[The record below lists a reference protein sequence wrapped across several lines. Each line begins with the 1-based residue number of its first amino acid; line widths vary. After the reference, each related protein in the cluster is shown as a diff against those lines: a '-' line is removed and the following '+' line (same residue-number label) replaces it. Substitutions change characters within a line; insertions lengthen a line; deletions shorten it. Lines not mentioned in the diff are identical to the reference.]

1 MVLRCSARR
10 CPGDRRRLWR
20 LRAPNQRNLRV
31 LVENG
36 TATLAWADNDRA
48 EPSVDIDAAAR
59 QLFIWGRRPDNRG
72 RLRSHLP
79 QPQLARL
86 QALLSGY

>member
-1 MVLRCSARR
+1 
-10 CPGDRRRLWR
+10 
-20 LRAPNQRNLRV
+20 V

-36 TATLAWADNDRA
+36 TASLAWADDDRD
-48 EPSVDIDAAAR
+48 EPSVEIDAAAR
-59 QLFIWGRRPDNRG
+59 QLFIWGRRPDSHG
-72 RLRSHLP
+72 RLHSHLT